1 MPVYEYKAIDLKG
14 KAHSGIINAESAPSA
29 RQKLRAARKFPVSI
43 NETIDSTASAQA
55 GTPSLPS
62 LFARVKPLELAIMTR
77 QLAILLG
84 AGFPLVTALDTLIPQ
99 TKSHI
104 FKKILAQVKD
114 SIVEGQSFAQALDQY
129 PGTFS
134 QLYVNMVR
142 AGESSGALELIL
154 DRLADISEKKVAL
167 SNRIKTT
174 LAYPIFMSVFGALV
188 LFLLLAFIVPSITSI
203 FEDMNQVLPLPT
215 RLLISTSDLLKE
227 YWWIILL
234 GIAALIFSLRAVKK
248 TARGMFLTDKL
259 MLALPVTGTMLRKL
273 AVARFSRT
281 LGSLLENGVSMMPS
295 LETVKNIVGNIHI
308 ANAVK
313 AATKEVEKGQGL
325 GDSLAASNAFP
336 SLSIQMIQVGEQSG
350 NLENMLVKIA
360 DIYENEV
367 ETQLLR
373 ITSLL
378 EPTMIVLMGSIVGF
392 IVISICL
399 PIFEMNQL
407 IK

>member
-43 NETIDSTASAQA
+43 NETIDSTASAQT